1 MKFKGKALTRERVGW
16 WISIILC
23 KFLGG
28 RIRLENSH
36 RTIKVF
42 PFLWRGKLHVYGA
55 EKENVTARFEWP
67 YTLSLR
73 LSVSSGLVGEP
84 STHLA
89 GKGKVCAVLCHL
101 PALAADRVMEF
112 FKAMTPDACVVL
124 AYGGKKEEFEAVTFS
139 RKFFITDD
147 RIRGVGYRQ
156 SYFGL
161 MDNLAAW
168 MRSERI
174 EPRWITIL
182 DYDCVP
188 LDRGWNDS
196 LADIMDREQADM
208 GGNYFRNCTG
218 DNSLFVC
225 NALRDGI
232 LQRLEEKFPC
242 IQLYQCLGAL
252 LCFSAGGFHEIR
264 RLREDFQDIF
274 FEVSL
279 PTCARLQG
287 LRLLSLDSAGE
298 FTKGVR
304 FRPGYAPEEIADEI
318 HSGKQM
324 IHPVKALESV
334 CADILNLPKNR

>member
-1 MKFKGKALTRERVGW
+1 MKFRGKQITKERLGW
-16 WISIILC
+16 WISIILS
-23 KFLGG
+23 KVFGAKVN
-28 RIRLENSH
+28 LENSEKH
-36 RTIKVF
+36 VKIF
-42 PFLWRGKLHVYGA
+42 PLIWGGKLHLFGA
-55 EKENVTARFEWP
+55 QYQALQSRFEWP
-67 YTLSLR
+67 YILSLK
-73 LSVSSGLVGEP
+73 LSEGSALIGKP

-89 GKGKVCAVLCHL
+89 GNGRVCAVLCHL
-101 PALAADRVMEF
+101 PAADADRVMEF

-139 RKFFITDD
+139 NKFFISDE
-147 RIRGVGYRQ
+147 RIRGIGYRQ
-156 SYFGL
+156 SYFGV
-161 MDNLAAW
+161 MDDLAAW
-168 MRSERI
+168 METERI
-174 EPRWITIL
+174 APRWITIL

-188 LDRGWNDS
+188 LDRGWNNT
-196 LADIMDREQADM
+196 LTGIMEREQADM
-208 GGNYFRNCTG
+208 GGKYFRNCTG

-232 LQRLEEKFPC
+232 LQQLEEKFSR

-264 RLREDFQDIF
+264 CLREDFQDIF

-304 FRPGYAPEEIADEI
+304 FRPGYAPEEIAAEI

-334 CADILNLPKNR
+334 YANILNLPKNR